1 MVNYKHKKSQ
11 KRFTMDLK
19 TVERVANLARL
30 DISDTQKTALC
41 DQIGN
46 ILGFV
51 EQLSEVDTDNVEPL
65 ASVVDA
71 AITLRK
77 DEVTDG
83 QKKADVLA
91 NSPEQNEDFYVV
103 TKIVE

>member
-1 MVNYKHKKSQ
+1 MSQ
-11 KRFTMDLK
+11 NMDIK
-19 TVERVANLARL
+19 TVERVAMLARL
-30 DISDTQKTALC
+30 YLTEEQKNMLG
-41 DQIGN
+41 DQLGN

-65 ASVVDA
+65 ASVVDSSLP
-71 AITLRK
+71 LRK

-83 QKKADVLA
+83 QKKDDILA
-91 NSPEQNEDFYVV
+91 NSPEQNEDFFVV

>member
-1 MVNYKHKKSQ
+1 MSQ
-11 KRFTMDLK
+11 NMDIK
-19 TVERVANLARL
+19 TVERVAMLARL
-30 DISDTQKTALC
+30 DLTEEQKNMLG
-41 DQIGN
+41 DQLGN

-65 ASVVDA
+65 ASVVDSSLP
-71 AITLRK
+71 LRK

-83 QKKADVLA
+83 QKKDDILA
-91 NSPEQNEDFYVV
+91 NSPEQNEDFFVV

>member
-1 MVNYKHKKSQ
+1 
-11 KRFTMDLK
+11 MDIK
-19 TVERVANLARL
+19 TVERVAMLARL
-30 DISDTQKTALC
+30 DLTEEQKNMLG
-41 DQIGN
+41 DQLGN

-65 ASVVDA
+65 ASVVDSSLP
-71 AITLRK
+71 LRK

-83 QKKADVLA
+83 QKKDDILA
-91 NSPEQNEDFYVV
+91 NSPEQNEDFFVV

>member
-1 MVNYKHKKSQ
+1 MSQ
-11 KRFTMDLK
+11 NMDIK
-19 TVERVANLARL
+19 TVERVAMLARL
-30 DISDTQKTALC
+30 DLTEEQKNMLG
-41 DQIGN
+41 DQLGN

-65 ASVVDA
+65 ASVVDSSLP
-71 AITLRK
+71 LRK

-83 QKKADVLA
+83 QKKDDVLA
-91 NSPEQNEDFYVV
+91 NSPEQNEDFFVV